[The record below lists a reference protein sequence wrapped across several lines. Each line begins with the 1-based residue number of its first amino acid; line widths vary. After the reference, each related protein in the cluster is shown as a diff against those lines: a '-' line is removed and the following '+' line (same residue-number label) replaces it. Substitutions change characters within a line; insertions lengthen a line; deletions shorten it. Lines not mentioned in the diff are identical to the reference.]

1 MTGKVGTN
9 VGRLA
14 AGGVLAYLGK
24 DVRKRARD
32 VKAEDSASVFK
43 YYMHMWNIFTHAM
56 PYYLSGRHRIVERRS
71 LCLVFIIEVLSF
83 P

>member
-1 MTGKVGTN
+1 MTGKVGTMLS
-9 VGRLA
+9 RLA

-43 YYMHMWNIFTHAM
+43 YYMHMWNIFYACYAIL
-56 PYYLSGRHRIVERRS
+56 PFLRPS
-71 LCLVFIIEVLSF
+71 
-83 P
+83 